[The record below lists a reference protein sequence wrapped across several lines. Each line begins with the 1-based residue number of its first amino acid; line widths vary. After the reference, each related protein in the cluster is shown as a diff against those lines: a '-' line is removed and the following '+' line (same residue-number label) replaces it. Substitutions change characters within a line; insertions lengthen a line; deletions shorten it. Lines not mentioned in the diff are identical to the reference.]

1 MRRMMRTAVWGLA
14 FLATGVSPALAQNDW
29 VAPKCD
35 LPGAG
40 HFLVAS
46 AVVYL
51 KQGKETHFDDV
62 KNREYKDALRVLT
75 QAVTTGGQDKN
86 AGAWYYLGRYYIEQK
101 DLAGMDSS
109 FNKAEAL
116 APKCH
121 DEIYFWRHNTWVPI
135 YNNAVHA
142 LNGGKNDS
150 ALIYLQQASK
160 ASPAEPDGVS
170 LMGTLFFNNNQYDS
184 AATYFNKGL
193 VIAQDPKFAKNRKDL
208 MFNLAAAEQQQKNYD
223 SAAAVYRA
231 YIKANPNDPAAI
243 SQLANTFA
251 AGGHQ
256 DSARAL
262 YQAMLQHADSIDPL
276 TLFSAGVAMYNAAP
290 QSPDTAEMGSKCR
303 DDARKVRPALTAL
316 AIKHRCDPPNT
327 QAMTDYA
334 ANSKGAFTL
343 AIQAFRAGLARNP
356 NYRDAIYNLT
366 NTYLVTGQK
375 DSMLST
381 ARRLYGVDPMNRK
394 TLQLM
399 AEAWQEQ
406 GRSDS
411 ALRYITLAD
420 SLLPFE
426 VTVGQFQPSDQNATI
441 TGLFTNFHAA
451 KTAPAKVTF
460 EFLDPH
466 GKVVAT
472 QTQDVPAMDAGG
484 NVPFQVQ
491 AIGANIAAWRYK
503 TGAGS

>member
-1 MRRMMRTAVWGLA
+1 MRRMML
-14 FLATGVSPALAQNDW
+14 TGVLSLTFVAAGASPALAQGDW
-29 VAPKCD
+29 IPPKCD

-51 KQGKETHFDDV
+51 KKGKETQFPDV
-62 KNREYKDALRVLT
+62 KEREYKDAYRVLN

-86 AGAWYYLGRYYIEQK
+86 AGAWYYLGRYYIEEK
-101 DLAGMDSS
+101 DMTGMDSS
-109 FNKAEAL
+109 FTKAEAL

-121 DEIYFWRHNTWVPI
+121 DEIYYWRHNSWVPI

-142 LNGGKNDS
+142 LNGGKADS
-150 ALIYLQQASK
+150 ALVYLQQAGK
-160 ASPAEPDGVS
+160 VSPAEPEGIS
-170 LMGTLFFNNNQYDS
+170 LMGTLFFNNSQYDS

-193 VIAQDPKFAKNRKDL
+193 VLAQDPKFEKNRKDL
-208 MFNLAAAEQQQKNYD
+208 MFNLAAAEQQQKHYD

-231 YIKANPNDPAAI
+231 YIKANPNDPSAV

-251 AGGHQ
+251 AGGHP

-262 YQAMLQHADSIDPL
+262 YQEMLQHADSIDAL

-303 DDARKVRPALTAL
+303 DEARKVRPALTAA
-316 AIKHRCDPPNT
+316 AIKRRCDPPNV
-327 QAMTDYA
+327 QAMTEYA
-334 ANSKGAFTL
+334 VNSKGAFTL
-343 AIQAFRAGLARNP
+343 AIQAFRAGLAKNP

-375 DSMLST
+375 DSMLAM
-381 ARRLYGVDPMNRK
+381 ARRLYAVDPMNRK

-399 AEAWQEQ
+399 AEALQEH

-411 ALRYITLAD
+411 ALHYITLAD

-441 TGLFTNFHAA
+441 TGLFTNFHTTKMSA
-451 KTAPAKVTF
+451 AKVTF

-466 GKVVAT
+466 GKVVAS

-484 NVPFQVQ
+484 NTAFNVQ

-503 TGAGS
+503 AGS

>member
-1 MRRMMRTAVWGLA
+1 MRRMMLTAVL
-14 FLATGVSPALAQNDW
+14 GVTFVAGGARPALAQNDW
-29 VAPKCD
+29 VPPKCD

-51 KQGKETHFDDV
+51 KKGKETQFPDL
-62 KNREYKDALRVLT
+62 KEREYRDAYRVLT
-75 QAVTTGGQDKN
+75 QAVTTGQDKN
-86 AGAWYYLGRYYIEQK
+86 AGAWYYLGRYYIEEK
-101 DLAGMDSS
+101 DLTGMDSS
-109 FNKAEAL
+109 FAKVEAL
-116 APKCH
+116 EPKCH
-121 DEIYFWRHNTWVPI
+121 DEIYFWRHNAWVPI

-142 LNGGKNDS
+142 LNSGKADS
-150 ALIYLQQASK
+150 ALTYLHQASK
-160 ASPAEPDGVS
+160 ASPAEPDGIS
-170 LMGTLFFNNNQYDS
+170 LMGTLFFNNSQYDS

-193 VIAQDPKFAKNRKDL
+193 VLAQDPKFAKNRKDL

-231 YIKANPNDPAAI
+231 YIKANPNDPSAV

-251 AGGHQ
+251 AGGHP

-262 YQAMLQHADSIDPL
+262 YQEMLQHADSIDAL
-276 TLFSAGVAMYNAAP
+276 TLFSAGVAMYNSAP
-290 QSPDTAEMGSKCR
+290 QAPDTAQLGSKCR
-303 DDARKVRPALTAL
+303 DDARKVRPALTAA
-316 AIKHRCDPPNT
+316 AIKRRCDEPNK

-334 ANSKGAFTL
+334 TNSKGAFTL
-343 AIQAFRAGLARNP
+343 AIQAFRTGLAKNP
-356 NYRDAIYNLT
+356 YYRDAIYNLT

-375 DSMLST
+375 DSMLAM
-381 ARRLYGVDPMNRK
+381 ARRLYAADPMNRK

-399 AEAWQEQ
+399 AEAHQEQ

-411 ALRYITLAD
+411 ALHYITLAD

-441 TGLFTNFHAA
+441 TGLFTNFHTTKMAA
-451 KTAPAKVTF
+451 AKVTF

-466 GKVVAT
+466 GKVIAS

-484 NVPFQVQ
+484 NTAFNVQ

-503 TGAGS
+503 AGS

>member
-1 MRRMMRTAVWGLA
+1 VAAGA
-14 FLATGVSPALAQNDW
+14 SPALAQNDW
-29 VAPKCD
+29 IPPKCD

-51 KQGKETHFDDV
+51 KKGKETQFPDV
-62 KNREYKDALRVLT
+62 KEREYKDAYRVLN

-86 AGAWYYLGRYYIEQK
+86 AGAWYYLGRYYIEEK
-101 DLAGMDSS
+101 DLTGMDSS
-109 FNKAEAL
+109 FSKAEAL

-121 DEIYFWRHNTWVPI
+121 DEIYYWRHNSWVPI

-142 LNGGKNDS
+142 LNGGKADS
-150 ALIYLQQASK
+150 ALAYLQQASK
-160 ASPAEPDGVS
+160 ASPAEPDGIS
-170 LMGTLFFNNNQYDS
+170 LMGTLFFNNSQYDS

-193 VIAQDPKFAKNRKDL
+193 VLAQDPKFVKNRKDL
-208 MFNLAAAEQQQKNYD
+208 MFNLAAAEQQQKHYD

-231 YIKANPNDPAAI
+231 YIKANPNDPSAV

-251 AGGHQ
+251 AGGHP

-262 YQAMLQHADSIDPL
+262 YQEMLQHADSIDAL
-276 TLFSAGVAMYNAAP
+276 TLFSAGVAMYNSAP
-290 QSPDTAEMGSKCR
+290 ETPDTAQLGSKCR
-303 DDARKVRPALTAL
+303 EDARKVRPALTAA
-316 AIKHRCDPPNT
+316 AIKRRCDPPNT
-327 QAMTDYA
+327 QAMTDYT

-343 AIQAFRAGLARNP
+343 AIQAFRAGLAKNP
-356 NYRDAIYNLT
+356 YYRDAIYNLT

-375 DSMLST
+375 DSMLAM
-381 ARRLYGVDPMNRK
+381 ARRLYAVDPMNRK

-399 AEAWQEQ
+399 AEALQEH

-411 ALRYITLAD
+411 ALHYITLAD

-426 VTVGQFQPSDQNATI
+426 VTVGQFQPTDQNATI
-441 TGLFTNFHAA
+441 TGLFTNFHTT
-451 KTAPAKVTF
+451 KMTAAKVTF

-466 GKVVAT
+466 GKVVAS

-484 NVPFQVQ
+484 NTAFNVQ

-503 TGAGS
+503 AGS